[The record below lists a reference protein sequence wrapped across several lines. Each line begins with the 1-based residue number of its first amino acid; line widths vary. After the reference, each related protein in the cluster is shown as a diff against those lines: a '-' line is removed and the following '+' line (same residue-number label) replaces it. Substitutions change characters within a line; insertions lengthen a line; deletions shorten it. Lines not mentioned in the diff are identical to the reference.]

1 MATRPHLSQI
11 QSSDP
16 IRYAHL
22 LEEILDIN
30 SNIDKLTELGTNA
43 IVDTYRELEDIED
56 KQVGFY
62 LVRNDETYRNNPT
75 HYFYNGM
82 EFKMVGGRLPEGL
95 LKKTVV
101 FYVKR
106 YNEEGQSIQ
115 LHVPYK
121 GYISNITLCNS
132 SGGEVSFKLW
142 NGDDLIDE
150 FESNSTFMG
159 WDIYYE
165 IDNPILTM
173 ELVGEE
179 IGLENIN
186 INVDIIIED

>member
-16 IRYAHL
+16 KYKNL
-22 LEEILDIN
+22 LEEIISIN
-30 SNIDKLTELGTNA
+30 SNIQDLSALSTNA
-43 IVDTYRELEDIED
+43 IVDSYEDLINLEDRQI
-56 KQVGFY
+56 GFY
-62 LVRNDETYRNNPT
+62 LVRTDETYRNNPT
-75 HYFYNGM
+75 HYFYNGTD
-82 EFKMVGGRLPEGL
+82 FKMVGGKIPDGI

-132 SGGEVSFKLW
+132 SGGGVSFKLW
-142 NGDDLIDE
+142 NGDNLIDE